1 MFTTC
6 YTSDLPSTINIVS
19 WIVNDKILPFYF
31 QYGLIMGTILAYNIL
46 ELLLWKEILSG
57 TST

>member
-6 YTSDLPSTINIVS
+6 YTSDLPSTINI
-19 WIVNDKILPFYF
+19 LHFYF